1 MSTSAEQMAFG
12 PVIRHNRARAARAR
26 RRHPEPQP
34 VRDGRV
40 GAPLAVR
47 GDLAPAEALTSPA
60 APGRRNLTV
69 AAPTAA
75 RRLARF
81 VTDLTLDKVPAEV
94 VTKATLLALD
104 TLGNALAATRDDFGR
119 AVLGVAEGLGGAP
132 ESLLLGRTSRVA
144 AANAVLAN
152 ATLAHGLDF
161 DDTREDA
168 IVHTG
173 CVAVTTAL
181 AAGEAAG
188 AGGPAVL
195 EALIAGVEVMC
206 RVGLVVPG
214 ALHARHFHPTSIT
227 SSFAAAAATARLA
240 GLSEDQLV
248 HAFGICGS
256 QAGGIIEYLAD
267 GSWTK
272 RLHPGWGAHAG
283 VIAAHLARAGFTGP
297 ATVLEG
303 THGLYAAF
311 AGGHD
316 DTRLD
321 ALLESAG
328 RTWELA
334 ELTLKPYPCGS
345 IAQPYMDCAVR
356 LREQVRPDEIAAI
369 RCRTAAGPVP
379 RLWEPLADKH
389 APPNG
394 YAAKFSLPYLV
405 ASILVRG
412 RAGLSEFTHEAA
424 HDPAVLAVARRV
436 TYELDATIDYPRQ
449 FVGDV
454 EITRTD
460 GRTLRER
467 RDRPRGGPD
476 DPLTRDEV
484 EAKFRGNAG
493 LALPAAQVERAI
505 RGVHGL
511 AAGAPLAALLTALIP
526 GRS

>member
-1 MSTSAEQMAFG
+1 VA
-12 PVIRHNRARAARAR
+12 
-26 RRHPEPQP
+26 QP
-34 VRDGRV
+34 
-40 GAPLAVR
+40 
-47 GDLAPAEALTSPA
+47 S
-60 APGRRNLTV
+60 
-69 AAPTAA
+69 AA

-81 VTDLTLDKVPAEV
+81 VLGLSLDAVPGPVRTQAS
-94 VTKATLLALD
+94 LLALD
-104 TLGNALAATRDDFGR
+104 TLGNALAAAREDFGVT
-119 AVLGVAEGLGGAP
+119 VLGVAESLGGVP
-132 ESLLLGRTSRVA
+132 ESSLLGRRARVV

-181 AAGEAAG
+181 AVGEAAG
-188 AGGPAVL
+188 GGGRAVL
-195 EALIAGVEVMC
+195 EALIAAVEVMC
-206 RVGLVVPG
+206 RVGLTVPG

-227 SSFAAAAATARLA
+227 SSFAAAAAA
-240 GLSEDQLV
+240 GRMYGLTEDQLV

-256 QAGGIIEYLAD
+256 QSAGIIEYLTD

-283 VIAAHLARAGFTGP
+283 VVATLLARSGFTGP
-297 ATVLEG
+297 ETVLEG
-303 THGLYAAF
+303 GHGLYAAF

-316 DTRLD
+316 ATRLD
-321 ALLESAG
+321 ALLDGLG

-356 LREQVRPDEIAAI
+356 LRERARPDAIAAI
-369 RCRTAAGPVP
+369 RCRTAAEPVP
-379 RLWEPLADKH
+379 RLWEPLAAKH

-394 YAAKFSLPYLV
+394 YAAKFSLPYLL

-412 RAGLSEFTHEAA
+412 RAGLAEFDDAA
-424 HDPAVLAVARRV
+424 VREPAVLAIARRV
-436 TYELDATIDYPRQ
+436 TYEIDATIDYPRQ

-454 EITRTD
+454 EITLTD
-460 GRTLRER
+460 GRVVRER
-467 RDRPRGGPD
+467 QDRPRGGPD
-476 DPLTRDEV
+476 APLTRAEI

-493 LALPAAQVERAI
+493 LALPAGQVERVIAA
-505 RGVHGL
+505 VSGL
-511 AAGAPLAALLTALIP
+511 DAGAPLAELLVSLTP
-526 GRS
+526 